1 MELFRITQERFADDL
16 TGNGSRLFGG
26 RWNSE
31 GTFAVYTSSSRSLAL
46 LEVLAH
52 TPAKMFNAKN
62 YQLVT
67 LRVPDNIIAEEIIS
81 PQLPVGWDAPDA
93 RLYTKKL
100 GDKFFKENKSL
111 MLATPG
117 VLMHEEI
124 NYILNPL
131 HSEMRKVKIA
141 GKRRIYFD
149 KRLNESL

>member
-46 LEVLAH
+46 LEVMAH

-67 LRVPDNIIAEEIIS
+67 LRVPDIIIAEEILFS
-81 PQLPVGWDAPDA
+81 QLPAGWDAPDA

-100 GDKFFKENKSL
+100 GDKFFKENKGL
-111 MLATPG
+111 MLATPS
-117 VLMHEEI
+117 VIMREEI

-131 HSEMRKVKIA
+131 HAEMRKVTIIN
-141 GKRRIYFD
+141 KRRIYFD
-149 KRLNESL
+149 KRLNESF